1 MGRQYPRF
9 VGPQRFL
16 QERSW
21 RDLPHLLGVRSR
33 RRGSAGN
40 LRRPRR
46 NAERSQ
52 RDRSLSFSRRLGAAT
67 QHVRQR
73 RRGRSQRPLP
83 RVVLRLP
90 GACRA
95 SDLTAQAMT
104 TMAKSSREAA
114 TAASN
119 EKLLDAAVHVIRSKG
134 YSAARVEDICAEAG
148 LTKGAFFHH
157 FASKEACAVAA
168 AAHFAANADALFD
181 DAPYTLLPDP
191 RDRVLGYIDF
201 RKAILQGE
209 LPQFTCL
216 LGTMVQEAYDTHPA
230 IRAACDR
237 YISEHAQRLEAD
249 IAEAKALYAPEADW
263 TPENAALFSQAV
275 LQGGFVLAKA
285 KHGPKVAAD
294 CLDHLK
300 RYFEALLG
308 SRAPRSEGK
317 RVQ

>member
-1 MGRQYPRF
+1 MTARVRPGVFFDP
-9 VGPQRFL
+9 PA
-16 QERSW
+16 
-21 RDLPHLLGVRSR
+21 DLPRGRHQLSRQQVQDAQRVRLMVAFTELLADRGYAGVRIGDIASR
-33 RRGSAGN
+33 ATVS
-40 LRRPRR
+40 
-46 NAERSQ
+46 SQ
-52 RDRSLSFSRRLGAAT
+52 SFYEL
-67 QHVRQR
+67 
-73 RRGRSQRPLP
+73 
-83 RVVLRLP
+83 
-90 GACRA
+90 
-95 SDLTAQAMT
+95 
-104 TMAKSSREAA
+104 
-114 TAASN
+114 
-119 EKLLDAAVHVIRSKG
+119 
-134 YSAARVEDICAEAG
+134 
-148 LTKGAFFHH
+148 

-181 DAPYTLLPDP
+181 AAPYTRLHDP

>member
-1 MGRQYPRF
+1 IHSC
-9 VGPQRFL
+9 VKT
-16 QERSW
+16 
-21 RDLPHLLGVRSR
+21 D
-33 RRGSAGN
+33 AKT
-40 LRRPRR
+40 
-46 NAERSQ
+46 
-52 RDRSLSFSRRLGAAT
+52 AA
-67 QHVRQR
+67 
-73 RRGRSQRPLP
+73 
-83 RVVLRLP
+83 
-90 GACRA
+90 ARA
-95 SDLTAQAMT
+95 SSA
-104 TMAKSSREAA
+104 
-114 TAASN
+114 
-119 EKLLDAAVHVIRSKG
+119 KLLDAAVHVIRSKG

-157 FASKEACAVAA
+157 FASKEACAIAA

-181 DAPYTLLPDP
+181 AAPYSLLPDP
-191 RDRVLGYIDF
+191 RARVLGYIDF

-216 LGTMVQEAYDTHPA
+216 LGTMVQEAYESHPA

-237 YISEHAQRLEAD
+237 YISEHAERLGAD
-249 IAEAKALYAPEADW
+249 IAEAKARYAPDAAW
-263 TPENAALFSQAV
+263 TPESAALFSQAV